1 MKNTQLRKYLFVVVI
16 LMTIVSM
23 LVACAPASQSTESV
37 ATKAQ
42 STTAPEATTEVAAAT
57 TAPEATTEVAAATTA
72 ATEEVVSSNSSS
84 NQVVN
89 VLLDSHPWQKAI
101 EKHIQE
107 FTDKT
112 GIKVNITVVG
122 EDAYWDRVSL
132 GLSSDIPPFDV
143 FMLSPNMTG
152 YTGYT
157 NNWIA
162 QLDDYLNNSTLT
174 PSSYNFNDIYP
185 YISNGFRFPDSNG
198 KLYGIPLTMETYM
211 LFYRKDLFQE
221 QNIDVSMLKN
231 VDDWMAALD
240 KIQAAYKDQGISA
253 AVIRGQDPSMPDEL
267 LAAVYDYWGN
277 RSFLP
282 QRMFYFDQN
291 WVPQFTD
298 PAVVNGFKLWAKLID
313 YGPVGSTSFSWNDAV
328 RQFADGKAATYWF
341 DASVFGSI
349 FEDPEQSSVVG
360 KVGYSVVPPTATGH
374 GTTHWAWGLSIPEKA
389 QNKDNAWK
397 FIEWAT
403 SPEIEMMTAPS
414 TYGPV
419 RASTWAS
426 VSDKFGSE
434 FASAVDQ
441 SLKISV
447 PGYMYFPGS
456 GEIVDRIIDAVVK
469 ISQGEDPEKTMQTLN
484 DQAADIV
491 KQQGLSK

>member
-1 MKNTQLRKYLFVVVI
+1 MKHAQLRKVLFVVVI
-16 LMTIVSM
+16 LVTVVSM
-23 LVACAPASQSTESV
+23 LAACAPASQSTESAV
-37 ATKAQ
+37 TKAQ
-42 STTAPEATTEVAAAT
+42 STTAPAATTEVAAA
-57 TAPEATTEVAAATTA
+57 AAA

-84 NQVVN
+84 DQVVN
-89 VLLDSHPWQKAI
+89 ILLDSHPWQQAI

-132 GLSSDIPPFDV
+132 GLSSDTPPFDV

-162 QLDDYLNNSTLT
+162 PLDDYLNNSTLT

-185 YISNGFRFPDSNG
+185 YISSGFRFPDSNG
-198 KLYGIPLTMETYM
+198 KQYGIPLTMETYM

-221 QNIDVSMLKN
+221 QKIDVSTLKT

-240 KIQAAYKDQGISA
+240 KIQAAYKDKGISA
-253 AVIRGQDPSMPDEL
+253 AVIRGQDSSMPDEL
-267 LAAVYDYWGN
+267 LAAVNDYWGD

-313 YGPVGSTSFSWNDAV
+313 YGPVGSTSFTWNDAV

-349 FEDPEQSSVVG
+349 FEDPAQSSVVG
-360 KVGYSVVPPTATGH
+360 KVGYAAIPATATGH

-389 QNKDNAWK
+389 KNKDNAWK
-397 FIEWAT
+397 FIEWGT
-403 SPEIEMMTAPS
+403 SPEVEMVTAPS

-419 RASTWAS
+419 RASTWAAM
-426 VSDKFGSE
+426 SDKFGPE
-434 FASAVDQ
+434 FTSAVDQ
-441 SLKISV
+441 NLKISV

-469 ISQGEDPEKTMQTLN
+469 ISQGEDPAKTMQTLN